1 MVTTVLEEFQ
11 AEELMDKISDTLKIW
26 IHFLRMWI
34 DQKVKSITGTVLH
47 SSLFIYIRSP
57 VS

>member
-26 IHFLRMWI
+26 IQFLRMWI
-34 DQKVKSITGTVLH
+34 DQKVKSITGTVLY
-47 SSLFIYIRSP
+47 SSIYYSRSP